1 MCNGEKKGCFKKK
14 YKLWKNNEKFKTE
27 NGMLETNILH

>member
-1 MCNGEKKGCFKKK
+1 MVKRRDALREK
-14 YKLWKNNEKFKTE
+14 YKLWKNKEKFKTE